1 MLRPFA
7 IVAPMEIVEVGVGA
21 ITPHPKNARQ
31 GDVSRIVESIKANG
45 FFTPLVVQKS
55 TNFILVGN
63 HRYKAACELGMTT
76 IPVYFVDCDDKQAR
90 KIMLADNKTSDRAK
104 YEKETL
110 AGLLQEVIAEGGL
123 FGTAF
128 DASEVDKLL
137 QEASA
142 GDAPTVDQFELFPY
156 DRTFFLV
163 AAPLSLH
170 SAVVDTL
177 EKLVLEHSEVEY
189 EHAQDSK
196 EDAAILQGEEGQE
209 RELTYGGEG
218 VAQGEHPETPW

>member
-1 MLRPFA
+1 
-7 IVAPMEIVEVGVGA
+7 MEIVEVGVGA

>member
-1 MLRPFA
+1 
-7 IVAPMEIVEVGVGA
+7 MEILEVEVGA

-45 FFTPLVVQKS
+45 FFTPLVVQQS
-55 TNFILVGN
+55 TNYILVGN
-63 HRYKAACELGMTT
+63 HRYKAACELGMRT

-110 AGLLQEVIAEGGL
+110 AGLLQEVIADGGL

-156 DRTFFLV
+156 DRTFFLI
-163 AAPLSLH
+163 AAPLNLH
-170 SAVVDTL
+170 ATVADTL
-177 EKLVLEHSEVEY
+177 EKLVLDHPEVEY

-196 EDAAILQGEEGQE
+196 EDTPILPSEEGQE
-209 RELTYGGEG
+209 RELPHGGES
-218 VAQGEHPETPW
+218 VAEGNHSETPW